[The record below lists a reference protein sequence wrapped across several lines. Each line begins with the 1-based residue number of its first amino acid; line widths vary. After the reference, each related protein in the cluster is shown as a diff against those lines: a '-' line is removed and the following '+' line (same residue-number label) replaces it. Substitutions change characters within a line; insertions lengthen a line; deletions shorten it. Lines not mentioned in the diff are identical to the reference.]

1 MSGIVDVIMWAGEN
15 NYSVS
20 EFINEA
26 RKMGVSKRIPRNS
39 IPEGIVPG
47 RSRLFIK
54 HKKAIVSG
62 IDLDDLLKEL
72 NLYPFLPEHM
82 LQLVMQLEQIR
93 EDDPEYFYK
102 LVGEHELTWS
112 PGVIG
117 YSYISSIQYVV
128 EEGEEGLPK
137 DLAHIKYLEPV
148 KMEYADGSN
157 ESKSSSS
164 LS

>member
-47 RSRLFIK
+47 RSRLLIK
-54 HKKAIVSG
+54 HKKAIVKTELESDYPLL
-62 IDLDDLLKEL
+62 IDNLIVNDYPVSEGSMLSVVMALE
-72 NLYPFLPEHM
+72 NLYKEDIEFW
-82 LQLVMQLEQIR
+82 R
-93 EDDPEYFYK
+93 EFIYVY
-102 LVGEHELTWS
+102 GITWH

-117 YSYISSIQYVV
+117 YSYITGLQYVV
-128 EEGEEGLPK
+128 EEEEEDLPE
-137 DLAHIKYLEPV
+137 DLAHIKYLEPI
-148 KMEYADGSN
+148 KMEYDDGGI
-157 ESKSSSS
+157 KS
-164 LS
+164 